1 MSSKI
6 LLNYKNAVFYP
17 NFSTDT
23 DLQISMGLYPVCHV
37 TARISPLNF
46 HEDLEIIFFLKEGA
60 DCIQE
65 DKLFH
70 IVPGDVVIANA
81 YVPHQLKVTK
91 NGMGYFTM
99 IIPNSF
105 CKYNS
110 MDATTLHFQEQIHD
124 DRLIAL
130 FYQAIDLFKADAP
143 WRNIALKAKVLE
155 ILVFLYQNYSTS
167 QAAHP
172 PMVDKSWKYI
182 YAAIQYIK
190 ENISQKLTVAEI
202 AEYAGAS
209 QSHFMREFKRITGST
224 VTAYINTARCE
235 YAESLLQS
243 QKYKVKETAALCG
256 FENEE
261 YFTKVF
267 KKHTGR
273 TPSEYIKSTQ
283 MAW

>member
-1 MSSKI
+1 MASKI

-17 NFSTDT
+17 NFPTDT
-23 DLQISMGLYPVCHV
+23 DLPITIGLYPICHT
-37 TARISPLNF
+37 TAKGSTWNF
-46 HEDLEIIFFLKEGA
+46 HEDLELVFYLKEGA
-60 DCIQE
+60 DASREDRVYHIQA
-65 DKLFH
+65 
-70 IVPGDVVIANA
+70 GDVMVANS
-81 YVPHQLKVTK
+81 YVPHHMTVTK
-91 NGMGYFTM
+91 DGMGYFTM

-110 MDATTLHFQEQIHD
+110 IDVTTLHFQEHIHD

-143 WRNIALKAKVLE
+143 WRNAALKAKALE
-155 ILVFLYQNYSTS
+155 ILVFLYQNYSTP
-167 QAAHP
+167 QVAQP

-190 ENISQKLTVAEI
+190 ENISQKLTVAQI

-209 QSHFMREFKRITGST
+209 ESHFMREFKRITGST

-243 QKYKVKETAALCG
+243 RKYKVKEAAALCG

-267 KKHTGR
+267 KKHTGK
-273 TPSEYIKSTQ
+273 TPSEYMKATQ
-283 MAW
+283 LAW